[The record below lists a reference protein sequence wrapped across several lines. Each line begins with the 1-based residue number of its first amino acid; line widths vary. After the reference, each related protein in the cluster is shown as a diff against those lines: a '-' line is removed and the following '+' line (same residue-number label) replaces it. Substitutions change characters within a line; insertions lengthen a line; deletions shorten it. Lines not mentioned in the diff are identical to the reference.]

1 MVLEELFHAAFAVF
15 VSDVLEDGAEA
26 FFGALINHLLSD
38 GIMKHGLAAQ
48 GRVLYDFKRIL
59 GIAMLNQE
67 LSKTLSSSII
77 FLDELHELAHD
88 GTAEGR
94 LAFFVSLGG
103 QGLIVLRVSTPY
115 SLYCHRREGSR
126 FLRSSR
132 LSGIFSR

>member
-38 GIMKHGLAAQ
+38 GIVKHGLAAH
-48 GRVLYDFKRIL
+48 GRVLNDFKRIL
-59 GIAMLNQE
+59 GITMLNQE
-67 LSKTLSSSII
+67 PSKILSSSFI
-77 FLDELHELAHD
+77 FLNELHELAHD
-88 GTAEGR
+88 GTAEGG

-103 QGLIVLRVSTPY
+103 QGLIVLRVSTPH
-115 SLYCHRREGSR
+115 SLHCHRWEGSR
-126 FLRSSR
+126 FLRNSR